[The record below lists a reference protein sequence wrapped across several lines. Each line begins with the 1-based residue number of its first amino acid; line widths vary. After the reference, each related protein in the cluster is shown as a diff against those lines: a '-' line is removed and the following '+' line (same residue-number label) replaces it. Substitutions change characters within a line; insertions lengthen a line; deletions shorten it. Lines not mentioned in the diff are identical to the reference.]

1 MNAMRKYAV
10 WIIGLGLAAFII
22 PSVIS
27 GIGKSGST
35 RNSTKT
41 APSNT
46 PYEPPFR
53 QDGVVHA
60 INGND
65 TVVTLRA
72 EYAKNAESIEVG
84 MMYRRNVSSDMAMLF
99 FMDGG
104 DLPRSFW
111 MKNTLVSLDIIY
123 INTDGNVVSIQ
134 ENAQPLNTTSLPSEG
149 PAAYV
154 LEVLGGT
161 SAKWGIEK
169 GTQIV
174 WSDN

>member
-27 GIGKSGST
+27 GIGKSGSM

-41 APSNT
+41 VPSKT

-53 QDGVVHA
+53 QDGIVYA
-60 INGND
+60 LNSND
-65 TVVTLRA
+65 TVAAFKT

-84 MMYRRNVSSDMAMLF
+84 MMYRKNVSPDMAMLF
-99 FMDGG
+99 FMEGG
-104 DLPRSFW
+104 DLLRSFW
-111 MKNTLVSLDIIY
+111 MKNTMVSLDIIY
-123 INTDGNVVSIQ
+123 IDANGMVVSIK

-149 PAAYV
+149 PASYV

-161 SAKWGIEK
+161 SAKLGLKK
-169 GTQIV
+169 GTEIL